1 MNTPESALN
10 SATVLVVDDIAA
22 NRDLLRQT
30 LEPQGYEVLL
40 APSGDTALKVAQ
52 RALPDVILLDVNM
65 PGMNGYDACRQLKE
79 SEKTR
84 HIPVIFIT
92 ANEGAQSLVDCFRA
106 GGIDY
111 ISKPFKAEEVL
122 IRVETHLKINRLTLA
137 LVQKNADLQAE
148 ITRRQQAEQSL
159 SLIEEKQAE
168 RFHTGGTLRPDAP
181 SYVERRADRELLA
194 ALRQGEFCYV
204 LTSRQMG
211 KSSLMVRTAK
221 RLRDQGDRVV
231 TLDLT
236 AIGQNLTPDQ
246 WYLGLLSRLGWQLDL
261 EEPLESFWAGHEG
274 VGPAQRF
281 FRAIREVVLG
291 NSKFQIQNEKG
302 PAPGHRAA
310 LEMNLQSA
318 IRNPQSLV
326 IFVDELDVVRS
337 LPFRTDEFFAA
348 IRENY
353 NRRAEDPALNRLTF
367 CLLGVATPSELIQ
380 DSRITPFNIGQ
391 RIELEDFALGDVAP
405 LSRGLGRD
413 PKAAAELMARIHHWT
428 GGHPYLTQTLCQGV
442 ASDERVQTAAALDDL
457 CAGLFF
463 TPKAAETNDN
473 LLFVRERL
481 LRSNARREALQLFA
495 RIRNG
500 EDVTE
505 HDSDP
510 RVHVLRLAGV
520 TRVVDGALRV
530 RNRIYEQ
537 VFHPGWIN
545 DMMTRDS

>member
-1 MNTPESALN
+1 MSTPEASPN
-10 SATVLVVDDIAA
+10 PATVLVVDDIAA

-30 LEPQGYEVLL
+30 LEPHGYEVLL
-40 APSGDTALKVAQ
+40 APSGETALKVAQ
-52 RALPDVILLDVNM
+52 RAVPDVILLDVNM
-65 PGMNGYDACRQLKE
+65 PGLNGYDACRQLKE

-84 HIPVIFIT
+84 HIPIIFIT

-122 IRVETHLKINRLTLA
+122 VRVETHLKINRLTLA
-137 LVQKNADLQAE
+137 LVRKNSDLEAE

-159 SLIEEKQAE
+159 SLIEEKQAQ

-181 SYVERRADRELLA
+181 SYVERRADKELLS

-221 RLRDQGDRVV
+221 RLRDQGCQVV

-246 WYLGLLSRLGWQLDL
+246 WYLGLLSRVGWQLDL
-261 EEPLESFWAGHEG
+261 EDPLEKFWLEHEG
-274 VGPAQRF
+274 LGPAQRF
-281 FRAIREVVLG
+281 FRAIHQVVLPMSEAIS
-291 NSKFQIQNEKG
+291 N
-302 PAPGHRAA
+302 
-310 LEMNLQSA
+310 QSSVSSE
-318 IRNPQSLV
+318 QSSVEQGGGATPLNTGRFV
-326 IFVDELDVVRS
+326 VFVDELDVVRS

-353 NRRAEDPALNRLTF
+353 NRRAEEPALNRLTF

-380 DSRITPFNIGQ
+380 DTRITPFNIGQ
-391 RIELEDFALGDVAP
+391 RIELEDFAPGDVAP

-413 PKAAAELMARIHHWT
+413 PGTAAELMARIYHWT
-428 GGHPYLTQTLCQGV
+428 SGHPYLTQTLCQGV
-442 ASDERVQTAAALDDL
+442 VSDERVQTAAGLDDL
-457 CAGLFF
+457 CAGLFL

-481 LRSNARREALQLFA
+481 LRSDARVEVLQLYA
-495 RIRNG
+495 RIRGG
-500 EDVTE
+500 EAVPAHE
-505 HDSDP
+505 SDP
-510 RVHVLRLAGV
+510 CFHVLRLAGI
-520 TRVVDGALRV
+520 TRVVDDALRV

-537 VFHPGWIN
+537 VFDPNWISL
-545 DMMTRDS
+545 MMTRNS

>member
-1 MNTPESALN
+1 MTISAPSPN

-30 LEPQGYEVLL
+30 LEPHGYEVLL
-40 APSGDTALKVAQ
+40 APNGETALKVAQ
-52 RALPDVILLDVNM
+52 RGVPDVILLDVNM
-65 PGMNGYDACRQLKE
+65 PGLNGYDACRQLKE

-92 ANEGAQSLVDCFRA
+92 ANEGSQSLVDCFRS

-122 IRVETHLKINRLTLA
+122 VRVETHLKINRLTQA

-148 ITRRQQAEQSL
+148 ITRREQAEQSL
-159 SLIEEKQAE
+159 SLIEQKQAE

-181 SYVERRADRELLA
+181 SYVERRADKELLA
-194 ALRQGEFCYV
+194 ALCRGEFCYV
-204 LTSRQMG
+204 LTARQMG

-221 RLRDQGDRVV
+221 RLRDQGCRVV

-261 EEPLESFWAGHEG
+261 EEALEKFWFAHEG
-274 VGPAQRF
+274 LGPAQRF
-281 FRAIREVVLG
+281 FRALREVVLPG
-291 NSKFQIQNEKG
+291 KLIEGELMVDGAKVAGLSTINSPTINQ
-302 PAPGHRAA
+302 
-310 LEMNLQSA
+310 
-318 IRNPQSLV
+318 LV
-326 IFVDELDVVRS
+326 LFVDELDVVSS
-337 LPFRTDEFFAA
+337 LPFCTDEFFAA
-348 IRENY
+348 VRENY
-353 NRRAEDPALNRLTF
+353 NRRAEDAALNGLTF
-367 CLLGVATPSELIQ
+367 CLLGVATPGELIQ
-380 DSRITPFNIGQ
+380 DSRITPFNIGR
-391 RIELEDFALGDVAP
+391 RIELEDFAPDDIAP

-413 PKAAAELMARIHHWT
+413 PGTAAELMARIYHWT
-428 GGHPYLTQTLCQGV
+428 GGHPYLTQTLCHGV

-457 CAGLFF
+457 CAELFLNA
-463 TPKAAETNDN
+463 KAAETNDN

-481 LRSNARREALQLFA
+481 LRGNGRRETLRLFA
-495 RIRNG
+495 RIRGG
-500 EDVTE
+500 EE
-505 HDSDP
+505 IPAHESEACF
-510 RVHVLRLAGV
+510 HVLRLAGI
-520 TRVVDGALRV
+520 TRVMDGAVRV

-545 DMMTRDS
+545 HMLAGDS